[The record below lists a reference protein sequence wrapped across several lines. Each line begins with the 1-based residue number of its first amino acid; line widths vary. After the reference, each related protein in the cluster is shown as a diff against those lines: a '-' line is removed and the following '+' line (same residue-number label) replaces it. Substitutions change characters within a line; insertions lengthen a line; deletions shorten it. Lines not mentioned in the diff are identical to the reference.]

1 MASLCLSHQD
11 ASTDMQRDLFWSLRD
26 LDLRSNFNLDLS
38 RIDNIS
44 LKAPLREKHDD
55 AIANSLSL
63 LVQKLF
69 VKEYFACNI
78 YFDNM

>member
-1 MASLCLSHQD
+1 MYVLTCV
-11 ASTDMQRDLFWSLRD
+11 DLDRD
-26 LDLRSNFNLDLS
+26 LDLSRSN
-38 RIDNIS
+38 NIS
-44 LKAPLREKHDD
+44 FKASLREKHDD
-55 AIANSLSL
+55 AIADSLSS